1 MNTAM
6 RALSALL
13 PLLDVTPTPPPGAD
27 SLLRVVTYVAF
38 IDAILCAL
46 GLMIVA
52 GVMAVKNRRGE
63 GMEAASS
70 LGWVVAA
77 MIISGSAGAIV
88 GTFLSI

>member
-6 RALSALL
+6 HALSALL

-27 SLLRVVTYVAF
+27 SILRVVKYVAW
-38 IDAILCAL
+38 IAAIMGVL
-46 GLMIVA
+46 GLMIVG

-63 GMEAASS
+63 GAEAASS
-70 LGWVVAA
+70 LGWVIAGLIVV
-77 MIISGSAGAIV
+77 SSAGAIV

>member
-6 RALSALL
+6 HALSALL

-27 SLLRVVTYVAF
+27 SMLRVVKYVAF
-38 IDAILCAL
+38 IDAILCVI
-46 GLMIVA
+46 GLMIVG
-52 GVMAVKNRRGE
+52 GVMAIKNRRGE

-70 LGWVVAA
+70 LGWVVAG
-77 MIISGSAGAIV
+77 MIVSGSAGAIV